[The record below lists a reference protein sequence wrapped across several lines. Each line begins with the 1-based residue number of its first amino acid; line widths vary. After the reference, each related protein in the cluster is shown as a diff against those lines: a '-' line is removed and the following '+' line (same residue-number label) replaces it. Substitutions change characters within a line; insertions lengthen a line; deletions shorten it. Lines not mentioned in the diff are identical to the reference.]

1 MRILFATTRGAG
13 HFGPLVPF
21 AHALRRSGH
30 EVLVAAP
37 ASLRPHAERAGLPL
51 AALAEPSEQ
60 VMAPVWERVRAA
72 GPGGADRIVLEEI
85 FAGEFARSALPGTLA
100 IMREW
105 RPDAVLRESTEFA
118 SLVAAEHLGVPHR
131 HVSVF
136 LTAGGEFD
144 WSTLLDPVER
154 LRAGAGLRRE
164 DGAEPFWRQPY
175 LTMAPRSLEAPS
187 TEPPDGTRRY
197 REAAV
202 PARALPDWWK
212 GSDQPLVYVSFGS
225 VAAGNGFYPLLY
237 REALDVLADL
247 PVRVLLTLGTEA
259 DPAELGPVPASVH
272 VEPWV
277 PQNAV
282 MAHADAMVGHGGS
295 GSTLMAMAAGMPLAV
310 VPLFADQPHNAR
322 RVAELGAGIAL
333 GPNAQP
339 GGDASFE
346 AAMAPGRL
354 DDLPAAI
361 SSLLEDPRY
370 RRAAGALADEIA
382 AHPQVDAVAEM
393 LEDVARGEALAA

>member
-1 MRILFATTRGAG
+1 MTGLGGVRILFATTRGAG

-21 AHALRRSGH
+21 AQALRRSGH

-37 ASLRPHAERAGLPL
+37 GSLRPHAERAGLPL

-85 FAGEFARSALPGTLA
+85 FAGEFARSALPGMLA

-164 DGAEPFWRQPY
+164 HGAEPFWRQPY

-187 TEPPDGTRRY
+187 
-197 REAAV
+197 A
-202 PARALPDWWK
+202 
-212 GSDQPLVYVSFGS
+212 
-225 VAAGNGFYPLLY
+225 VAAGGHPALPGAGGTCAGRCRIGGRAANSRSSTSPLA
-237 REALDVLADL
+237 RSRQE
-247 PVRVLLTLGTEA
+247 T
-259 DPAELGPVPASVH
+259 ASI
-272 VEPWV
+272 P
-277 PQNAV
+277 
-282 MAHADAMVGHGGS
+282 
-295 GSTLMAMAAGMPLAV
+295 GST
-310 VPLFADQPHNAR
+310 AR
-322 RVAELGAGIAL
+322 RWTRWPTCRCGC
-333 GPNAQP
+333 
-339 GGDASFE
+339 S
-346 AAMAPGRL
+346 
-354 DDLPAAI
+354 
-361 SSLLEDPRY
+361 
-370 RRAAGALADEIA
+370 
-382 AHPQVDAVAEM
+382 
-393 LEDVARGEALAA
+393 